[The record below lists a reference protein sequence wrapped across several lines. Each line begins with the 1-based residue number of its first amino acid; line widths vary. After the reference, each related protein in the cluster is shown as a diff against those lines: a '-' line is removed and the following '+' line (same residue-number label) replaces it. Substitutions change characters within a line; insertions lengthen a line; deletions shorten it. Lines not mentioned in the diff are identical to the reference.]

1 MDITLLAQT
10 AWILIAPFL
19 GKVADK
25 VTDKALEKVGEG
37 AGEKIWQAV
46 EPVLQKAPV
55 EAVVHNPQDIAAQE
69 ALVGELRR
77 VLAQDPA
84 LAAQV
89 QQWVGGQGTIIAT
102 GGSAVA
108 KDNGIAIGTVHGS
121 VTFNR

>member
-1 MDITLLAQT
+1 MDVTLLAQA

-37 AGEKIWQAV
+37 AGEKIWQVV

-55 EAVVHNPQDIAAQE
+55 EAVASNPQDPAAQQ
-69 ALVGELRR
+69 ALVAELTR

-84 LAAQV
+84 LAARV
-89 QQWVGGQGTIIAT
+89 QQWVGGHGSIIAT
-102 GGSAVA
+102 EGAVVA
-108 KDNGIAIGTVHGS
+108 TDNGIAIGTAQGP
-121 VTFNR
+121 VTIHR

>member
-19 GKVADK
+19 GKAAEK
-25 VTDKALEKVGEG
+25 VTEKAIEKVGEG

-46 EPVLQKAPV
+46 EPVLAKAPV
-55 EAVVHNPQDIAAQE
+55 EAVASNPQDPAAQQ
-69 ALVGELRR
+69 ALVAELAR

-84 LAAQV
+84 LAARV
-89 QQWVGGQGTIIAT
+89 QQWLGGHGTTIAT

-108 KDNGIAIGTVHGS
+108 KDNGIAMVNVQGP
-121 VTFNR
+121 VTINR